1 VSSARHL
8 LSPSTS
14 AKPIMSNV
22 DNEGAR
28 FSAVVGSSQPGRGP
42 APVYHEL
49 DIALPT
55 AGRKTGRTIRK
66 PALLTVRPASERE
79 QDSRKR
85 DNERD
90 QLKSLNEQSGGYDRL
105 DDHRLLTWINHC
117 SFFYAN
123 LEYLASLGSR
133 T

>member
-1 VSSARHL
+1 MSSE
-8 LSPSTS
+8 SCS
-14 AKPIMSNV
+14 
-22 DNEGAR
+22 
-28 FSAVVGSSQPGRGP
+28 
-42 APVYHEL
+42 APVVTL
-49 DIALPT
+49 GWTGCTLPRT
-55 AGRKTGRTIRK
+55 RYCSPDCRKKDIRK
-66 PALLTVRPASERE
+66 PALFTVRPASERE

-90 QLKSLNEQSGGYDRL
+90 QLKSQSEQSGGYDRL

>member
-1 VSSARHL
+1 MANVEDRQSCHQKAALLQLLHL
-8 LSPSTS
+8 AGL
-14 AKPIMSNV
+14 
-22 DNEGAR
+22 GAH
-28 FSAVVGSSQPGRGP
+28 
-42 APVYHEL
+42 YHEL

-55 AGRKTGRTIRK
+55 AGSKTGRTIRK

-90 QLKSLNEQSGGYDRL
+90 QLKSQSEQSGGYDRL

-123 LEYLASLGSR
+123 LEYLASLGCR